1 MKKCFLNMLF
11 GYRLKIYLGLLLVV
25 LTEQINLKHRHVS
38 FLTRQNAKHNTS
50 LTSKN
55 IKWEKM
61 LALLKR
67 NGVRI
72 FCCGGGG
79 GSCCGQSKWP
89 QNGNFVRTNGH
100 LGGTLSV
107 DLLLHRALRVRKMI
121 VALCCCPHRH
131 YKIFEFATILER
143 ALCNIASG
151 NKNYRCFVLAYQG
164 RSQLFD

>member
-55 IKWEKM
+55 IKREKM

-89 QNGNFVRTNGH
+89 
-100 LGGTLSV
+100 
-107 DLLLHRALRVRKMI
+107 AKRK
-121 VALCCCPHRH
+121 LCPDEWSSWRDVV
-131 YKIFEFATILER
+131 
-143 ALCNIASG
+143 G
-151 NKNYRCFVLAYQG
+151 
-164 RSQLFD
+164 